1 MWIVSHNEDTM
12 TTDNKLMVGARFML
26 DDFVQCFPTM
36 HTYTMVNQFSRFVGD
51 YSIDSTKSD
60 VTTAAGDYISHL
72 ECRHEKIEPGVCD
85 QDFITPHR
93 FNVEGSFSCNVCSR
107 GHSPSISLFSK
118 SIHLCSLVRD
128 VCYASRSFLVH
139 YDVNSGTDHDVSK
152 QELSLTRDN
161 MPNFFFSPPNKPLG
175 NTTTG
180 GKDIRVFREEAL
192 CALTDFMDS
201 QLTKFEKDCPT
212 SHHLHANELR
222 KHLSRI
228 DQPLKKV
235 NNDKG
240 EVRNQNHV
248 NTLTILR
255 ERGFIQKYLR
265 DYERLYDMDIVKVR
279 DDPSSSHIL
288 KCVDYARCP
297 MPSQLTV
304 PLDMLQKLNSYF
316 KSNQR
321 FKKDKLGH
329 AIEVNIL
336 PQLDGDEAWERGWH
350 IRVNAREFCQ
360 QLLSIQY
367 RVCSRDRFD
376 QRQRNKVCLT
386 NLYQL
391 FNWDMYTEDIAN
403 AIKISVHERKLH
415 NNVTSSR
422 YPLES
427 TLRLDQ
433 FFDRDEMTCIALLN
447 LATFNHVCKSK
458 EEYCFVCITPRP
470 LRYPRCDG
478 GEKTKNSQLSAQEM
492 NELEDIVYRYGG
504 EAMILRTKE
513 DTPVEVSQAYKML
526 NKIHGTSKQCLK
538 TVFVRERQKT
548 MRQIKKHC
556 FQFMQN
562 VLTNDPTWIPSTRQ
576 CIGGRFV

>member
-1 MWIVSHNEDTM
+1 MRRGTQSFLPPSLTNNDCTHMLVFWQNASKEEYEGILRIFLCHLDGQCLKIQKDIHSLPVDHMTVSFTRAVHLDYRCLGSRLFSLPFIECIAAKLAYLELSNVFTLTRENTVWIVSHNEDTM

-36 HTYTMVNQFSRFVGD
+36 HTYMMVNQFSRFVGD
-51 YSIDSTKSD
+51 YSIDSMKSN
-60 VTTAAGDYISHL
+60 VTTAGDYISHL
-72 ECRHEKIEPGVCD
+72 ECRHEKIEPVVCD

-93 FNVEGSFSCNVCSR
+93 FNVEGSFSCNICSR

-118 SIHLCSLVRD
+118 SIHLCSLVHD
-128 VCYASRSFLVH
+128 VCYASHSFLVH

-152 QELSLTRDN
+152 QELSLTHDN
-161 MPNFFFSPPNKPLG
+161 VPNFFFSPPNKPIG

-180 GKDIRVFREEAL
+180 GKDIRVYREEAL
-192 CALTDFMDS
+192 RTLTDFMDS

-212 SHHLHANELR
+212 SHHLRANELR

-240 EVRNQNHV
+240 EVRNQNHA

-265 DYERLYDMDIVKVR
+265 DYERLYDVDIVEVR
-279 DDPSSSHIL
+279 DDPSSSHVL

-321 FKKDKLGH
+321 FKKDKLHH
-329 AIEVNIL
+329 AIEVDIL
-336 PQLDGDEAWERGWH
+336 PQLDEDEAWERGWH
-350 IRVNAREFCQ
+350 VRVNAREFCQ

-367 RVCSRDRFD
+367 RVCSGDRFD
-376 QRQRNKVCLT
+376 QRQHNEVCVT
-386 NLYQL
+386 NLYRL
-391 FNWDMYTEDIAN
+391 FDWDMYTEDIAN
-403 AIKISVHERKLH
+403 VIKISVHERKLR
-415 NNVTSSR
+415 NNNNATSSR

-427 TLRLDQ
+427 PCTSR
-433 FFDRDEMTCIALLN
+433 
-447 LATFNHVCKSK
+447 S
-458 EEYCFVCITPRP
+458 
-470 LRYPRCDG
+470 
-478 GEKTKNSQLSAQEM
+478 
-492 NELEDIVYRYGG
+492 
-504 EAMILRTKE
+504 ILQ
-513 DTPVEVSQAYKML
+513 S
-526 NKIHGTSKQCLK
+526 
-538 TVFVRERQKT
+538 
-548 MRQIKKHC
+548 
-556 FQFMQN
+556 
-562 VLTNDPTWIPSTRQ
+562 
-576 CIGGRFV
+576 